1 MPCNRLMI
9 YKIMIQLYHTQ
20 LMKRIRYL
28 KGKEVQ
34 DMFLRGKR
42 TVKKKISDDFFKKVA
57 KK

>member
-1 MPCNRLMI
+1 
-9 YKIMIQLYHTQ
+9 
-20 LMKRIRYL
+20 MKRIRYL